1 MKMVGNSTL
10 IIKLGP
16 RIKFS
21 TSEIPLQLKNHF
33 VCICDLDVVA
43 TFVTLLNSVAIFAT
57 IFGRKIVHF
66 SFPRRLINVILY
78 NSLDTVFNYAAGV
91 HNVAKVNGTGFQQC
105 STSASN
111 GIMTSRRDVVPLQTP
126 GRKWYI
132 CGVGKHCESRN
143 MKLVITV
150 LPQTWAPAPSPIA
163 TSTSGKLAVPTI
175 YGFVVGLFG
184 SLLLLFV

>member
-1 MKMVGNSTL
+1 MRLVFTTLRKSTA
-10 IIKLGP
+10 P
-16 RIKFS
+16 
-21 TSEIPLQLKNHF
+21 
-33 VCICDLDVVA
+33 V
-43 TFVTLLNSVAIFAT
+43 
-57 IFGRKIVHF
+57 
-66 SFPRRLINVILY
+66 
-78 NSLDTVFNYAAGV
+78 
-91 HNVAKVNGTGFQQC
+91 FQQC

-111 GIMTSRRDVVPLQTP
+111 GIMTSGRDVVPLQTP

-175 YGFVVGLFG
+175 YGFVLDYSAVLYCSWFKT
-184 SLLLLFV
+184 LMFYVFRHWLIIC

>member
-1 MKMVGNSTL
+1 MATSRLSIVFMLTFFVLATSIYAKEYIVGDENGWKLDFDYQTWAKDKVFYVGDTL
-10 IIKLGP
+10 
-16 RIKFS
+16 
-21 TSEIPLQLKNHF
+21 
-33 VCICDLDVVA
+33 
-43 TFVTLLNSVAIFAT
+43 
-57 IFGRKIVHF
+57 
-66 SFPRRLINVILY
+66 
-78 NSLDTVFNYAAGV
+78 VFNYAAGV

-111 GIMTSRRDVVPLQTP
+111 GIMTSGRDVVPLQTP

-175 YGFVVGLFG
+175 YGFVFGLFG
-184 SLLLLFV
+184 SLLLLLV